1 MSGEKRIVVA
11 TNAFGMGVD
20 KSDVRLVVHWQ
31 LPGTLEAYYQEAGRG
46 GRDGAPARCVAL
58 YARRDAELQRGFVD
72 RSRPSRR
79 GLLRVLDAVKKRVPP
94 GERGSLGVH
103 DLVKALGRDWSAE
116 GVEGALA
123 ALAASRALRVL
134 EESAPD
140 SAPDRVLTL
149 GVHSGLPD
157 LERARSLRE
166 AALEKL
172 WEVQRY
178 ARVRGCRRRALLAYF
193 GEDGAPRRCEACDR
207 CLGPA
212 DSVAAELATTRRA
225 GLRRRGALWK

>member
-46 GRDGAPARCVAL
+46 GRDGAPARCVAF
-58 YARRDAELQRGFVD
+58 YARGDAALQRGFVD

-79 GLLRVLDAVKKRVPP
+79 GLLRVLKTIQGRVRPGDRGEVAV
-94 GERGSLGVH
+94 L
-103 DLVKALGRDWSAE
+103 DLVKKLGRVWSVEA
-116 GVEGALA
+116 VEGALS
-123 ALAASRALRVL
+123 ALAAAGALRVL
-134 EESAPD
+134 EESAPEGA
-140 SAPDRVLTL
+140 SDRVVTL

-157 LERARSLRE
+157 LERARELRA

-172 WEVQRY
+172 TDVQHY
-178 ARVRGCRRRALLAYF
+178 ARGQGCRRRALLTYF
-193 GEDGAPRRCEACDR
+193 GEDGAPLRCDGCDR
-207 CLGPA
+207 CLGRLDP
-212 DSVAAELATTRRA
+212 VAKEFEGT
-225 GLRRRGALWK
+225 